1 MPRRTAMSRPRHLAG
16 SGWINSALV
25 RLNEQLD
32 VNEGLQLLELIKLGF
47 RAGLIALFATGTG
60 QAIAGA
66 SQAMGYT
73 PKYADGFK
81 HFDYVNPNAPKDG
94 SLDLPAF
101 GSFDSLNPYT
111 LKGRAADGLEQ
122 LMFET
127 LMASS
132 LDEPFSQYGLLADD
146 VSLGKD
152 GLSVTYHINPAAHF
166 SDGSPVLAA
175 DVKFSF
181 ETLRDKGHPQYRI
194 YWGDITTAVLVDER
208 TVRFKFARVNPELHM
223 IAGQIPVFSRHWV
236 AGKAF
241 DKMALDEP
249 VTSGP
254 YTIEKYELG
263 KYITYKRNP
272 DYWGRDLNV
281 RRGMFNFDKVTYKYY
296 RDFTV
301 MLEAFKAGEF
311 DFIHEFNSKK
321 WARDYIGPKFR
332 SGEIIKKELPHSNN
346 AGMQGFVFNLRR
358 PLFQD
363 IRVRKALTLAL
374 DFEWSNRNLFY
385 NQYERN
391 DSYFSNS
398 ELAARGKPSEAELKL
413 LEPFRDQLPPE
424 LFEKPWQPPSTA
436 PPGSLRQNL
445 RKAKAL
451 LQQAGWTYRDGA
463 LRNAKGEPF
472 TFEIILA
479 QKGFERI
486 VAPFARNLD
495 KLGITVNYRTVDTA
509 LYQRRID
516 TYDFD
521 MVVTGFGQSQSPG
534 NELMAMFHSSSAKQE
549 GTRNLIGIA
558 NPVVDALVKKVIYAK
573 DREALVTAVHALDRV
588 LLYGEYLI
596 PHWYIGSHRIAYW
609 NRFGMPKTLP
619 LYYDPTNWVL
629 ATWWVKKK

>member
-1 MPRRTAMSRPRHLAG
+1 MP
-16 SGWINSALV
+16 
-25 RLNEQLD
+25 EF
-32 VNEGLQLLELIKLGF
+32 IKQTYRF
-47 RAGLIALFATGTG
+47 ILIALVALGCG
-60 QAIAGA
+60 QAIAAA

-73 PKYADGFK
+73 PKYSEGFE
-81 HFDYVNPNAPKDG
+81 HFEYVNPEAPKG
-94 SLDLPAF
+94 GRLDLPAF

-111 LKGRAADGLEQ
+111 LKGRSATGLGE

-127 LMASS
+127 LMVSS
-132 LDEPFSQYGLLADD
+132 LDEPFSQYGLLADE
-146 VSLGKD
+146 VTLAED
-152 GLSVTYHINPAAHF
+152 GLSVTYHINPAARF
-166 SDGSPVLAA
+166 SDGSPVLAE

-181 ETLRDKGHPQYRI
+181 DTLRDKGHPQYRI
-194 YWGDITTAVLVDER
+194 YWGDITGAVVLDKR

-223 IAGQIPVFSRHWV
+223 IAGQIPVFSRQWV
-236 AGKAF
+236 GDKAF
-241 DKMALDEP
+241 DRMALAEP
-249 VTSGP
+249 LTSGP
-254 YTIEKYELG
+254 YLIEKYELG

-272 DYWGRDLNV
+272 DYWGKDLNV
-281 RRGMFNFDKVTYKYY
+281 HRGMYNFDEVTFKYY

-311 DFIHEFNSKK
+311 DFIHEYNSKK

-332 SGEIIKKELPHSNN
+332 SGQIIKKELPHSNN
-346 AGMQGFVFNLRR
+346 VGMQGFVFNLRR

-398 ELAARGKPSEAELKL
+398 ELAATGEPSEAELAL

-424 LFEKPWQPPSTA
+424 LFEKPWEPPSTA
-436 PPGSLRQNL
+436 APGSLRENL

-451 LQQAGWTYRDGA
+451 LQEAGWTYRDGA
-463 LRNAKGEPF
+463 LRNAKAEPF
-472 TFEIILA
+472 NFEIILA

-486 VAPFARNLD
+486 VAPFARNLS
-495 KLGITVNYRTVDTA
+495 KLGIEVQYRTVDTA
-509 LYQRRID
+509 LYQRRTD

-521 MVVTGFGQSQSPG
+521 MVVAGFDQSQSPG
-534 NELMAMFHSSSAKQE
+534 NELMAMFHSSSAHEE
-549 GTRNLIGIA
+549 GTRNLIGID
-558 NPVVDALVKKVIYAK
+558 NPVVDALVEKVIYAK

-596 PHWYIGSHRIAYW
+596 PHWYIGNHRIAYW
-609 NRFGMPKTLP
+609 DRFDSPEILP
-619 LYYDPTNWVL
+619 LYYGPIDWML

>member
-1 MPRRTAMSRPRHLAG
+1 MPEFIKQIYRISLIG
-16 SGWINSALV
+16 LVALWC
-25 RLNEQLD
+25 
-32 VNEGLQLLELIKLGF
+32 
-47 RAGLIALFATGTG
+47 G
-60 QAIAGA
+60 QAVAAA

-73 PKYADGFK
+73 PKYAEGFE
-81 HFDYVNPNAPKDG
+81 HFDYVNPEAPKGG

-111 LKGRAADGLEQ
+111 LKGRPATGLGE

-127 LMASS
+127 LMVSS
-132 LDEPFSQYGLLADD
+132 LDEPFSQYGLLADE
-146 VSLGKD
+146 VTLAAD
-152 GLSVTYHINPAAHF
+152 GLSVTYHINPAARF
-166 SDGSPVLAA
+166 SDGSPVLAE

-181 ETLRDKGHPQYRI
+181 ETLRDKGHPRYRI
-194 YWGDITTAVLVDER
+194 YWGDITGAVVLDKR

-223 IAGQIPVFSRHWV
+223 IAGQIPVFSRKWV
-236 AGKAF
+236 GDKAF
-241 DKMALDEP
+241 DRMALAEP
-249 VTSGP
+249 LTSGP
-254 YTIEKYELG
+254 YLIEKYELG

-272 DYWGRDLNV
+272 DYWGKDLNV
-281 RRGMFNFDKVTYKYY
+281 HRGMYNFDRVTFKYY

-332 SGEIIKKELPHSNN
+332 SGRILKKELPHRNN

-358 PLFQD
+358 PLFKD

-398 ELAARGKPSEAELKL
+398 ELAATGEPSEAELEL

-424 LFEKPWQPPSTA
+424 LFEMPWEPPSTA
-436 PPGSLRQNL
+436 APDSLRQNL
-445 RKAKAL
+445 RKAKKL
-451 LQQAGWTYRDGA
+451 LQEAGWTYRDGA
-463 LRNAKGEPF
+463 LRNEKGEAF
-472 TFEIILA
+472 SFEIILA

-486 VAPFARNLD
+486 VAPFARNLS
-495 KLGITVNYRTVDTA
+495 KLGIEVNYRTVDTA
-509 LYQRRID
+509 LYQRRTD
-516 TYDFD
+516 TFDFD
-521 MVVTGFGQSQSPG
+521 MVVERFDQSQSPG
-534 NELMAMFHSSSAKQE
+534 NELMGVFHSSSAREE
-549 GTRNLIGIA
+549 GTRNVIGID
-558 NPVVDALVKKVIYAK
+558 NPVVDAMVEKVIYAD

-596 PHWYIGSHRIAYW
+596 PHWYIGKHRVAYW
-609 NRFGMPKTLP
+609 DRFDSPETLP
-619 LYYDPTNWVL
+619 LYYSPIDWML